1 MTDWLERADIAR
13 KAMRENGDGIPTAP
27 QPTLESLGLLEADA
41 LSDCR
46 NGHAG
51 FLADEHAWA
60 TAGGVR
66 SLYAH
71 PTADSVAYESR
82 ICPRCGDVVRK
93 EIGR

>member
-1 MTDWLERADIAR
+1 MTWRPDLMNIEDAVDRYGDERS
-13 KAMRENGDGIPTAP
+13 TAP
-27 QPTLESLGLLEADA
+27 TPTLESLGLLEADA

-51 FLADEHAWA
+51 FIADEHAWA

-66 SLYAH
+66 ALYAH